1 MTVDLFETPEDRVA
15 ELGQY
20 FTPRWV
26 AEAVVERHFA
36 HLGPRDR
43 VLEPS
48 CGPGHFL
55 LALPD
60 EVDALGVELDPVL
73 AAQARAATGREI
85 ICGDFLRVDIPGPV
99 THIVGNPPFSAD
111 LVHGFLDRAHTLLPD
126 GGTVGFLL
134 PSYILQTSSK
144 VALMNR
150 KWSISAELMPRNIFP
165 RLKLPLVFSLFRK
178 DRERTLVGFFLF
190 RETEDV
196 TAMPR
201 AIRAALEGLAA
212 GSVWRRAVRLAFVAV
227 GDTVA
232 SLEAL
237 YAAVERPTLNQ
248 HWREKVRQTLQVYPE
263 FSRADDG
270 RWKVVA

>member
-1 MTVDLFETPEDRVA
+1 MTVDLFEEDDRTA
-15 ELGQY
+15 ALGQY

-26 AEAVVERHFA
+26 AEAIVERHFA
-36 HLGPRDR
+36 HLGRGDR

-60 EVDALGVELDPVL
+60 EVDAIGVELDPQL
-73 AAQARAATGREI
+73 AAQAREVTGREI
-85 ICGDFLRVDIPGPV
+85 ICGDFLRVAIPGAV
-99 THIVGNPPFSAD
+99 THIVGNPPFTAD
-111 LVHGFLDRAHTLLPD
+111 LVHGFLDRSHELLPE
-126 GGTVGFLL
+126 GGTVGFIL

-144 VALMNR
+144 VAQINR
-150 KWSISAELMPRNIFP
+150 KWSVQAELMPRNIFP

-196 TAMPR
+196 SAMPR
-201 AIRAALEGLAA
+201 AIREALQGLDA

-237 YAAVERPTLNQ
+237 YAAVERPTVNQ
-248 HWREKVRQTLQVYPE
+248 HWREKVRQVLQVYPE
-263 FSRADDG
+263 FSRRPDG
-270 RWKVVA
+270 RWTVAA

>member
-1 MTVDLFETPEDRVA
+1 MGLFPEETEDRVA

-36 HLGPRDR
+36 HLGRGDR

-60 EVDALGVELDPVL
+60 EIEAFGVEIDPVL

-85 ICGDFLRVDIPGPV
+85 ICGDFLRVPIPGSV
-99 THIVGNPPFSAD
+99 THIIGNPPFSSD
-111 LVHGFLDRAHTLLPD
+111 LVHGFLDRAHQLLPE

-196 TAMPR
+196 SAMPR
-201 AIRAALEGLAA
+201 HIRAALEGLAH
-212 GSVWRRAVRLAFVAV
+212 GSVWRCAVRAAFATV
-227 GDTVA
+227 GDVVA

-237 YAAVERPTLNQ
+237 YAAVERPTPNQ
-248 HWREKVRQTLQVYPE
+248 HWREKVRQVLQVYPE
-263 FSRADDG
+263 FERAADG
-270 RWKVVA
+270 RWRVAA